1 MTSTESSVEIW
12 RDPDTGWL
20 HCELGTISPA
30 NVWRTD
36 PGRIHDMGELI
47 LVTVP
52 FVRDT
57 RSLAELGIDFTVT
70 DGVARTVVT
79 NGTWHHRLQ
88 PAHWRAGI
96 VPNGWSETIM
106 LGRAQP

>member
-1 MTSTESSVEIW
+1 
-12 RDPDTGWL
+12 
-20 HCELGTISPA
+20 
-30 NVWRTD
+30 
-36 PGRIHDMGELI
+36 MGELI

-70 DGVARTVVT
+70 DGVARTVAT